1 MGLDTSHDCWHGAY
15 SAFTRWRHHIAE
27 AAGYYVRP
35 VYWDGRKEDGQ
46 PRGMCWDSIMLEW
59 HRYGSEKELHGDW
72 AETPHDPLIVLF
84 AHSDCDGVIRPAQ
97 AVPLADALEA
107 LLPKIEDAPDSGH
120 IGARGGYIEV
130 TKKFIAGLR
139 KAAAAGEDVDFH

>member
-15 SAFTRWRHHIAE
+15 SAFTRWRHHIAR

-35 VYWDGRKEDGQ
+35 VKWSDNYEIE
-46 PRGMCWDSIMLEW
+46 SILLEW
-59 HRYGSEKELHGDW
+59 HRYHPEKELQGDW
-72 AETPHDPLIVLF
+72 DETPHDPLIVLF

-107 LLPKIEDAPDSGH
+107 LLPKLENPQDGGH
-120 IGARGGYIEV
+120 IGARGGYVEV
-130 TKKFIAGLR
+130 TKQFITGLR
-139 KAAAAGEDVDFH
+139 AAAAAGEDIDFH